1 MKKKNVLALAVMLSI
16 LQESSCFAT
25 SHNPADSY
33 LNHGVY
39 TEFVKSTKQS
49 IVLNNK
55 DAVYTF
61 NKGASIAIDEHDYN
75 DSYYIY
81 NPISN
86 STNHSLTINVG
97 GALTE
102 GSKRYEFYLKP
113 QINNSLDELSAGI
126 SISGPGSNNTINM
139 QNADM
144 KIDLSNGARYGI
156 KVSADYGEG
165 KKTYLN
171 INATNS
177 DIDIYDSDAKSNSA
191 IMVDTGGSLNII
203 GNGKSDINISG
214 SFSDGIKTD
223 GAGKNNVS
231 TSLNIKD
238 INDINILLNRD
249 ENSYAINTK
258 NEKVNIDINGSLNI
272 ASLNDKNIHC
282 GINISEADRNDVD
295 FDLKAKGDINISGV
309 LCGISAQSSHYMSGD
324 NVGSNNI
331 DIVANSIKINA
342 NSHKDV
348 TYSGTGIMVMDGNEQ
363 GRDIKF
369 NITATGNDGINI
381 NAEGFGYYAQGTIAS
396 NIIAE
401 KGSINVNGGLQG
413 LRFFTNTTD
422 EDKKSLTSIK
432 AKNDI
437 NINSKYEGIEY
448 VVNAG
453 SLELKSEEG
462 GIQIISG
469 RDALRHTYI
478 TDMEI
483 IGSPGNSSCAGIA
496 ANKIETTISADKN
509 VLISGKNSGV
519 KYVGINTGSADIVSQ
534 SENVYILGEDNGI
547 YANSQA
553 EDEVTGYKK
562 HGNVSKHSINV
573 KSNNESVY
581 VGYFGGDS
589 NNNGNGIFNSGRNN
603 ISLEAKDLVVVQGG
617 NTALNVKKETNTIVK
632 GKDVVIN
639 SYGYGIKS
647 EGVNNVTIGYTEA
660 DNKQTDSVIISG
672 KIGVNTIA
680 DNLGKKDVTISADNT
695 LFSDRDRLIN
705 GENNTINI
713 RANDI
718 EINADDCA
726 LNVSQEATAKG
737 SDDNA
742 DIYTVWKN
750 NVLNINA
757 NGSLNIVAK
766 NDTAINADGI
776 NKINLK
782 NTGVNFISGKVKG
795 VNLSLSSN
803 LVGDNTNE
811 YYAENI
817 NNYASNKA
825 KEYIEKL
832 YAGSGIDIYKTCR
845 EMYTEQFTKLFVNDE
860 TGCSTLAEFYNK
872 LFNDDEFGKQFEEQF
887 GLDISTM
894 DPKGDPAKELLV
906 WMSNGQYTKEYVESL
921 FEKQYGDVLLE
932 NMVKGSGC
940 TTINE
945 YFDKLVAEGQ
955 FEAINKNIDVK
966 DEFNLVTEDKNII
979 FGGVNAFNI
988 DGKLNAFVKGDVN
1001 YFKSFNYRE
1010 KDSLDQEDMSSS
1022 AVSVDNRGSFRAEGN
1037 VNVLEAGKVDANGY
1051 GNEVAINVANG
1062 GKAVFVAENGG
1073 NKLSGSVFA
1082 DGAGSVELISKVGN
1096 NTILSSTHGLKA
1108 QNDEHEND
1116 MHIVTA
1122 VFATGDSNVKIDAGN
1137 AGVNQIYS
1145 DVKFNESH
1153 PQDREITVWSEHGA
1167 NVNIKGAV
1175 DIAARNS
1182 EKYVNEAEGNALGIA
1197 VSAGS
1202 RALEYDGAALKPVD
1216 NISKIDIDY
1225 TSDIKNSRIV
1235 GDIVAGYGGH
1245 VDIHSD
1251 NAKNNSLSVKGSV
1264 LSANNGVA
1272 NIDFGNGGYW
1282 EGRADNYF
1290 GADKNDNA
1298 DFFKPAFSN
1307 AIKESGKINVTMQ
1320 NGMWNVTGKSWLTT
1334 FAGDNNI
1341 IDMVNYSADENTRN
1355 RTHAVSIQNMTGEN
1369 NKFIMSLNNENRND
1383 SDMLYI
1389 KDGNATINV
1398 EVTGTVK
1405 GLENVSRENGLRF
1418 ATVGDGIKLDSIAHQ
1433 VDGKAYVIGRDG
1445 GFYNTKLFVERQDYD
1460 HNSQFNKDFNGG
1472 EKLNTEKP
1480 GNEGVKELFGQNIN
1494 DVADNLVI
1502 VKVEK
1507 EHTSDTGLT
1516 VLDLSKVN
1524 YSNAVYM
1531 DRFNK
1536 RMGEARFIDGDE
1548 GIWVRMRHDRIGK
1561 DNAFRSNNTMYE
1573 IGYDAKQLKED
1584 GEHRVGFAMDY
1595 MDGSSSF
1602 SKVNGKGDVNRKG
1615 LWMYDS
1621 WLGENGHYRDF
1632 VAKWGCLSNDFE
1644 FMSWAG
1650 EAKGDFNNHVY
1661 SLSAEFGKKNDIG
1674 NNWYFEPQAQLQYA
1688 HVTGADYATTVAG
1701 ADQTNVRN
1709 DAFNSLIARA
1719 GFRIGRDVNERS
1731 TVYFKGDLMHEF
1743 LGEQD
1748 VFGMDGTT
1756 GGKWSKVSY
1765 DNGGTWYDLGFGYS
1779 TKLNNAS
1786 YAYIDFETS
1795 LGNDNEDTYQ
1805 INAGVQWSF

>member
-16 LQESSCFAT
+16 LQQSSCFAT

-33 LNHGVY
+33 LNDGVY

-61 NKGASIAIDEHDYN
+61 NKGASIAIDN
-75 DSYYIY
+75 DSYYTY

-102 GSKRYEFYLKP
+102 GDKRYEFYLKP
-113 QINNSLDELSAGI
+113 QMYTYGRKESSAGI
-126 SISGPGSNNTINM
+126 SVSGLGSENTINM
-139 QNADM
+139 QNTNM
-144 KIDLSNGARYGI
+144 NIDLSGGARYGI
-156 KVSADYGEG
+156 NIFTDYTKSE
-165 KKTYLN
+165 KTYLN
-171 INATNS
+171 VNATDS
-177 DIDIYDSDAKSNSA
+177 DINIYNTNTNANPSSA
-191 IMVDTGGSLNII
+191 IRVDGGGSLNII
-203 GNGKSDINISG
+203 GNGKSDINIYG
-214 SFSDGIKTD
+214 SFYNGIETD
-223 GAGKNNVS
+223 GLSKNSKS

-238 INDINILLNRD
+238 INDLNILLNKEYSD
-249 ENSYAINTK
+249 AIKTQ

-272 ASLNDKNIHC
+272 ASLTDKNIRA
-282 GINISEADRNDVD
+282 GILIREADRNDVD
-295 FDLKAKGDINISGV
+295 FDLKAKEAINISGA
-309 LCGISAQSSHYMSGD
+309 LYGIYAISATYMAGG
-324 NVGSNNI
+324 NIGNTNI
-331 DIVANSIKINA
+331 DIAANSIKINA
-342 NSHKDV
+342 NSEKDV
-348 TYSGTGIMVMDGNEQ
+348 SYSGTGIIVADGRNQ
-363 GRDIKF
+363 GRNVEF

-381 NAEGFGYYAQGTIAS
+381 NAGGFGYYGEGTVAS

-401 KGSINVNGGLQG
+401 KGSINVNSELQG
-413 LRFFTNTTD
+413 LRLWSNTMD
-422 EDKKSLTSIK
+422 EDKKSFTSIK

-453 SLELKSEEG
+453 LLELKSEEG
-462 GIQIISG
+462 GINIISG
-469 RDALRHTYI
+469 RDALRHSYI
-478 TDMEI
+478 SDMDV
-483 IGSPGNSSCAGIA
+483 IGAPGHSLLAGKA
-496 ANKIETTISADKN
+496 AGKIETAVSADKN
-509 VLISGKNSGV
+509 VFISGKNSGV
-519 KYVGINTGSADIVSQ
+519 KYEGVNTGSANIVSQ

-553 EDEVTGYKK
+553 EDEITGYKK
-562 HGNVSKHSINV
+562 QGNLAKHNINV
-573 KSNNESVY
+573 KSNNGSVY
-581 VGYFGGDS
+581 VGYFAGDS
-589 NNNGNGIFNSGRNN
+589 KNKGNGIFNSGRND
-603 ISLEAKDLVVVQGG
+603 ISLEAKDLVLVQGG

-672 KIGVNTIA
+672 KIGVDTIA
-680 DNLGKKDVTISADNT
+680 NNLGKKDVT
-695 LFSDRDRLIN
+695 SDYTIVSDTDRLID

-713 RANDI
+713 RANNI

-757 NGSLNIVAK
+757 NGSMNIVAK
-766 NDTAINADGI
+766 NDTAINVDGI

-782 NTGVNFISGKVKG
+782 NTGDNFISGKVKG
-795 VNLSLSSN
+795 VNLNLSSN

-811 YYAENI
+811 YYAEI
-817 NNYASNKA
+817 TNNYPSNKV
-825 KEYIEKL
+825 KEYIKNM
-832 YAGSGIDIYKTCR
+832 YSDTGMDIDKTYG
-845 EMYTEQFTKLFVNDE
+845 ELYTEQLKQTYVNDE

-872 LFNDDEFGKQFEEQF
+872 LLNDAEFRAQFELSSE
-887 GLDISTM
+887 DVSTM
-894 DPKGDPAKELLV
+894 DPNGDPAKELLV
-906 WMSNGQYTKEYVESL
+906 MSLRGQYTREYAESL
-921 FEKQYGDVLLE
+921 FDKKYVDFLLE
-932 NMVKGSGC
+932 ELLKQNKC

-945 YFDKLVAEGQ
+945 YFDKLVSEGK

-966 DEFNLVTEDKNII
+966 DEFNLVTKGNNII
-979 FGGVNAFNI
+979 SGGINAFNI
-988 DGKLNAFVKGDVN
+988 DGKLNAFVKGNVN
-1001 YFKSFNYRE
+1001 YFKSLNYRE
-1010 KDSLDQEDMSSS
+1010 NDSLDQEDMSSS

-1122 VFATGDSNVKIDAGN
+1122 VFATGDSNVRIDAGN

-1182 EKYVNEAEGNALGIA
+1182 EKYVNKAEGNALGIA

-1418 ATVGDGIKLDSIAHQ
+1418 ATVGDGIKLDSIAHK
-1433 VDGKAYVIGRDG
+1433 VDGRAYVIGRDG

-1460 HNSQFNKDFNGG
+1460 NNSQFNKDFNGG

-1644 FMSWAG
+1644 FMSGAG